1 LLLSKHIARR
11 PPVRVVARIG
21 ADSGISMFETIEAQA
36 LKETA
41 SNELRE
47 EFLQREFERLKPFSL
62 LIYVVSVF
70 MWLLFDL
77 IVSFLGGQG
86 FTWRS
91 MAFLAGFALLTVV
104 LGFTRRASHFDVLT
118 LLLVLGLT
126 VGVRMIVDG
135 LAPASHSLWLVLAA
149 ASMLYSVS
157 VLPLRRW
164 AFFAVQVVIWVILN
178 PFLAT
183 TTEITELRGVL
194 TACYSVF
201 LCALTVYTFLKFRE
215 AKLNNYLMS
224 RLLLDQA
231 YNDPLTQIPNR
242 RSFMTHAGQ
251 RLLASPRER
260 DHYLMMI
267 DIDNFKKVNDTYGHD
282 IGDEVLIRVAADIK
296 TVMIAFDYARMGG
309 EEFAIYL
316 AGVRREDVESLATQL
331 CQSVREQPTQHPVTI
346 SIGITRVAEGD
357 SLNQALIKA
366 DAALYESKHTGKD
379 RFTFHQ

>member
-1 LLLSKHIARR
+1 LLLSEHIARR

-41 SNELRE
+41 SNELRD

-62 LIYVVSVF
+62 LIYVVSIF

-366 DAALYESKHTGKD
+366 DAALYASKHTGKD

>member
-1 LLLSKHIARR
+1 LLLSEHIARR

-41 SNELRE
+41 SNELRD

-62 LIYVVSVF
+62 LIYVVSIF

-296 TVMIAFDYARMGG
+296 AVMIAFDYARMGG

>member
-1 LLLSKHIARR
+1 LLLSEHIARR

-41 SNELRE
+41 SNELRD

-62 LIYVVSVF
+62 LIYVVSIF

>member
-1 LLLSKHIARR
+1 LLLSEHIARR

-62 LIYVVSVF
+62 LIYVVSIF

-183 TTEITELRGVL
+183 TTEITEMRGVL

-296 TVMIAFDYARMGG
+296 AVMIAFDYARMGG

-366 DAALYESKHTGKD
+366 DAALYASKHTGKD

>member
-1 LLLSKHIARR
+1 LLLSEHIARR

-36 LKETA
+36 LKQTA
-41 SNELRE
+41 SNELRD

-62 LIYVVSVF
+62 LIYVVSIF

-118 LLLVLGLT
+118 LLLILGLT

-296 TVMIAFDYARMGG
+296 AVMVAFDYARMGG

>member
-1 LLLSKHIARR
+1 
-11 PPVRVVARIG
+11 
-21 ADSGISMFETIEAQA
+21 MFETIEAQA

-62 LIYVVSVF
+62 LIYAVSIF

-296 TVMIAFDYARMGG
+296 AVMVAFDYARMGG

-331 CQSVREQPTQHPVTI
+331 CQSVREQPTRHPVTI

>member
-1 LLLSKHIARR
+1 
-11 PPVRVVARIG
+11 
-21 ADSGISMFETIEAQA
+21 MFETIEAQA

-41 SNELRE
+41 SNELRD

-62 LIYVVSVF
+62 LIYVVSIF

-296 TVMIAFDYARMGG
+296 AVMVAFDYARMGG

-331 CQSVREQPTQHPVTI
+331 CQSVREHPTQHPVTI

-366 DAALYESKHTGKD
+366 DAALYASKHTGKD

>member
-1 LLLSKHIARR
+1 
-11 PPVRVVARIG
+11 
-21 ADSGISMFETIEAQA
+21 MFETIEAQA

-104 LGFTRRASHFDVLT
+104 LGFTRKASHFDVLT

-135 LAPASHSLWLVLAA
+135 LAPDSHSLWLVLAA

-296 TVMIAFDYARMGG
+296 AVMIAFDYARMGG

-366 DAALYESKHTGKD
+366 DAALYASKHTGKD

>member
-1 LLLSKHIARR
+1 LLLSEHIARR

-62 LIYVVSVF
+62 LIYLVSIF

-77 IVSFLGGQG
+77 IVSFLGDQG

-104 LGFTRRASHFDVLT
+104 LGFTRKASHFDVLT

-135 LAPASHSLWLVLAA
+135 LAPDSHSLWLVLAA

-296 TVMIAFDYARMGG
+296 AVMVAFDYARMGG

>member
-1 LLLSKHIARR
+1 LLLSEHIARR

-296 TVMIAFDYARMGG
+296 AVMVAFDYARMGG